1 MKEQIQQGDESVLKE
16 HGLVGM
22 PRPRAARYL
31 DVHPGKPAIELRSG
45 PLGPPHGT
53 ADKPMARYYEETMRR
68 ITKPSSVLR
77 RLAGVAFWPDESG
90 LLVARVVMRK
100 GDGRMTATWLGL
112 NAREMYVAGVI
123 GIGLTP
129 DALIR
134 KLDEEAGR

>member
-1 MKEQIQQGDESVLKE
+1 MKEQIMQGDEPLLKE

-31 DVHPGKPAIELRSG
+31 DIHPGSAAIELRSE
-45 PLGPPHGT
+45 PLGPPHVT
-53 ADKPMARYYEETMRR
+53 PDRLMERYYEETMRR
-68 ITKPSSVLR
+68 ITKPSAVLR
-77 RLAGVAFWPDESG
+77 RLGGVAFWPDEAG

-100 GDGRMTATWLGL
+100 GDGRMTATWIGL
-112 NAREMYVAGVI
+112 NAREMYAAGVI

-134 KLDEEAGR
+134 KLDEEVGR

>member
-1 MKEQIQQGDESVLKE
+1 MKEQIAQGDEFVLKE
-16 HGLVGM
+16 HGFVGM

-31 DVHPGKPAIELRSG
+31 DIHPGKESIELRSSHFG
-45 PLGPPHGT
+45 APHAT
-53 ADKPMARYYEETMRR
+53 PDRLMERYYEETMKRM
-68 ITKPSSVLR
+68 TKPSSVLR

-100 GDGRMTATWLGL
+100 GDGRMTTSWVGL

>member
-1 MKEQIQQGDESVLKE
+1 MKEQITQGDEAVLKE

-31 DVHPGKPAIELRSG
+31 DIHPGKESIELRSG
-45 PLGPPHGT
+45 PLGPPHAT
-53 ADKPMARYYEETMRR
+53 PDKLMARYYEETMRR